1 MKSPVSRSQI
11 FQNENL
17 YLICIVYHVYK
28 TDRPVEKNSSICF
41 FSGPALVPP
50 PKAVCRFGV
59 SVHLPGISRVRTQNW
74 ISTSFMFHATN
85 MPEYRI
91 CYHKSWI
98 PPKKHGTWT
107 RNFWLQRLRNFV
119 LVTFLGVLRYC
130 FIKCWLL
137 IPKKCCD
144 RSDSTQW
151 AYSTRYKWGLRL

>member
-98 PPKKHGTWT
+98 PPKKTWNLDEEFPAST
-107 RNFWLQRLRNFV
+107 IEELCPCYFFRGIEVLFHKVLAADSKEILRQIWQYTV
-119 LVTFLGVLRYC
+119 GV
-130 FIKCWLL
+130 F
-137 IPKKCCD
+137 
-144 RSDSTQW
+144 
-151 AYSTRYKWGLRL
+151 YSL